1 MDVVSKRA
9 RSRIMRSVHSCD
21 TGPEMS
27 VRRILWALGYRYRLH
42 SADLPGRPD
51 IVFRSRRRVIF
62 VHGCFWHQHDCGAG
76 ARPSSNASY
85 WNRKLDGNMNRDERN
100 MSALTQTGWKVLVL
114 WECQIQNRAKLKYR
128 LLRFLGAK
136 WTEIR

>member
-1 MDVVSKRA
+1 
-9 RSRIMRSVHSCD
+9 
-21 TGPEMS
+21 
-27 VRRILWALGYRYRLH
+27 
-42 SADLPGRPD
+42 
-51 IVFRSRRRVIF
+51 
-62 VHGCFWHQHDCGAG
+62 
-76 ARPSSNASY
+76 
-85 WNRKLDGNMNRDERN
+85 